1 MRAKFENSETMK
13 LVFASNNAHKLDEV
27 RKILTDVEVL
37 SLREVGF
44 LQEIDETGETLEENS
59 RLKAETVWQ
68 WLSDHALDTK
78 VDGVFADDTG
88 LEIAALNGAPGV
100 YSARWAGEPSNDANN
115 RAKALHELSGKD
127 NRSARFRTVITW
139 VGHQVNVQV
148 EGIVQGKMALEEH
161 GRGGFGYDA
170 LFIPEGYTDTF
181 ATLSAEEK
189 NSISHRARALE
200 AMNKVLCQGK

>member
-1 MRAKFENSETMK
+1 MK
-13 LVFASNNAHKLDEV
+13 LVFASNNKHKLEEV
-27 RKILTDVEVL
+27 RKILPANICVI
-37 SLREVGF
+37 SLAELGF
-44 LQEIDETGETLEENS
+44 HAEIDETGETLEENS
-59 RLKAETVWQ
+59 AIKAQTIWDWIKAHQLTHE
-68 WLSDHALDTK
+68 

-148 EGIVQGKMALEEH
+148 EGIVQGRMAMEEH
-161 GRGGFGYDA
+161 GTAGFGYDA

-200 AMNKVLCQGK
+200 ALNKMLLQGK